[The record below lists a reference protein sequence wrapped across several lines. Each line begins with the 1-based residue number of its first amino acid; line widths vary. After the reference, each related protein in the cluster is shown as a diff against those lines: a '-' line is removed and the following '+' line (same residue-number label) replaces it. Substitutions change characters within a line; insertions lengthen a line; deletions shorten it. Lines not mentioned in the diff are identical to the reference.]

1 MKRIQILAVIAALF
15 TVIMAYF
22 FLGNLK
28 EQAEVP
34 KVSVVESSV
43 DIKASTEITAEML
56 VMAEVPQDA
65 VAPNAITEIAAAVGK
80 ISTGDIYAGQQ
91 IISQQ
96 LAEPGVSTNELA
108 YLIEPGKK
116 AVTIS
121 VSAVSSVAG
130 LIEPGNMVDVIVV
143 YDENA
148 QSSVVLENISVLSVG
163 KRMKSG
169 SSASPEDVYETITL
183 SLTANETLKLRSEE
197 AKGEISLALRSY
209 EDK

>member
-34 KVSVVESSV
+34 TVSVVESSV

-56 VMAEVPQDA
+56 VIAEVPQDA
-65 VAPNAITEIAAAVGK
+65 VAPNAITEIASAVGK

-108 YLIEPGKK
+108 YVIEPGKK

-121 VSAVSSVAG
+121 VSTVSSVAG
-130 LIEPGNMVDVIVV
+130 LVEPGNKVDIIFVNG
-143 YDENA
+143 ETA
-148 QSSVVLENISVLSVG
+148 QSSVMLENISVLSVG

-169 SSASPEDVYETITL
+169 SSASPEDAYDTVTL
-183 SLTANETLKLRSEE
+183 SLTANEVLKLRSEE
-197 AKGEISLALRSY
+197 AKGSISLALRSY